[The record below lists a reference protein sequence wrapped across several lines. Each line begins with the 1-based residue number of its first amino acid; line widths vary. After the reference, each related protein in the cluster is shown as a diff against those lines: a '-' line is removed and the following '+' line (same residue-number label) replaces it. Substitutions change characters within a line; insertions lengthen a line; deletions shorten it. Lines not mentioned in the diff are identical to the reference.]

1 MNFVANLAIKHTKN
15 HENTLIVVGSYT
27 IGKEK
32 VFLAIARALGCKVY
46 ANKSK
51 RQVCSRVHVR
61 KE

>member
-1 MNFVANLAIKHTKN
+1 MLNFVANLAIKHTKN

-51 RQVCSRVHVR
+51 
-61 KE
+61 